1 MKKQLSLA
9 FGLAVIATPVL
20 ASKARLE
27 ALGEDN
33 FGSYYIND
41 NRNQFLNPARINEAK
56 DLVTYEFGSSSTGTA
71 VTGDSAGSPKAEGGF
86 NKSWNNMVWGL
97 HFGNS
102 TPSAVIVR
110 SLVGTGNLQERNVWD
125 FFLGGDA
132 GIKWGANISY
142 DGYKNSAVGDTNS
155 LSSNSLRTRVG
166 IISGDL
172 DAFAHVSL
180 KGDAKDYQGASVE
193 GKSSYFLG
201 AGYMMNSY
209 KLFADYLHIGTD
221 YSGVTTGGQEQEWTL
236 NRIRLG
242 AARQERLNDK
252 TNLFAKVM
260 AVHQKTDDDGAA
272 TAAGLG
278 IGAASAKVTD
288 ITLPV
293 VVGLEYDAAS
303 WLALRAS
310 VIQNVYGT
318 RESKVSGSSTR
329 NGTLA
334 NTGVNAGAS
343 LKFGELTV
351 DGLVSTN
358 ANGDA
363 SAAGTPAQSTDGGNG
378 SLRTDSLLTRVS
390 MTYRF

>member
-1 MKKQLSLA
+1 MKKLTLA
-9 FGLAVIATPVL
+9 LGLAVIATPAL

-71 VTGDSAGSPKAEGGF
+71 VTADSAGAPKAEGGF

-102 TPSAVIVR
+102 TPSATVVR
-110 SLVGTGNLQERNVWD
+110 GLVGNNNLQERNVWD
-125 FFLGGDA
+125 LFVGGDA
-132 GIKWGANISY
+132 GLKWGANLTY
-142 DGYKNSAVGDTNS
+142 EGYSKSDATATTNK
-155 LSSNSLRTRVG
+155 LTSNSLRARVG
-166 IISGDL
+166 VISGDL
-172 DAFAHVSL
+172 DAFAQVSL
-180 KGDAKDYQGASVE
+180 KGDANDYQGNTVE

-201 AGYMMNSY
+201 AGYMLNSY

-221 YSGVTTGGQEQEWTL
+221 YSVTATAGTENEWKTD
-236 NRIRLG
+236 RIRLG

-252 TNLFAKVM
+252 TNLFTKLMV
-260 AVHQKTDDDGAA
+260 VHQKIENDGATSA
-272 TAAGLG
+272 TAG
-278 IGAASAKVTD
+278 INGETTNT
-288 ITLPV
+288 TLPI

-303 WLALRAS
+303 WLALRTS
-310 VIQNVYGT
+310 VVQNVYGN
-318 RESKVSGSSTR
+318 SKVDPKTGSKSS
-329 NGTLA
+329 GTLA
-334 NTGVNAGAS
+334 NTAVNAGAS

-351 DGLVSTN
+351 DGLISTDSD
-358 ANGDA
+358 GDN
-363 SAAGTPAQSTDGGNG
+363 SDGTSQSTAGGNG
-378 SLRTDSLLTRVS
+378 SLRTDSLMSRVS